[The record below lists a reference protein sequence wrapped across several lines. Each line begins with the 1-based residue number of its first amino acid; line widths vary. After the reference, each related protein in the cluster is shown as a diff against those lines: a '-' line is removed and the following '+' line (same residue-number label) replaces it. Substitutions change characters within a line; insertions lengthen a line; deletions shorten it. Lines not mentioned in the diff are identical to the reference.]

1 MILEAKFHYSWG
13 VWKTEIASKEQEQ
26 NKNSTTRIDKL
37 KTCSLYTHYT
47 TMFETTKYFKQ
58 GAHSERI
65 TLINL
70 M

>member
-1 MILEAKFHYSWG
+1 MVLEAKLHYSEG
-13 VWKTEIASKEQEQ
+13 VWKTEMGSKEQEQ
-26 NKNSTTRIDKL
+26 NKNSTRTEKL

-47 TMFETTKYFKQ
+47 TVFETTKYFKQ
-58 GAHSERI
+58 GAHSEKN